1 MHTCADSSGENIV
14 IILLRRVLN
23 GTNVATLILY
33 KHADRQLTSSQ
44 RYHQSTL
51 SKGIF
56 FPVGNAERTSARMSG
71 GDGSLI
77 ISSLGKITGSS

>member
-1 MHTCADSSGENIV
+1 MSGENIV
-14 IILLRRVLN
+14 IHVMILLRRVLN

-33 KHADRQLTSSQ
+33 KHADRQLTSTQ

-51 SKGIF
+51 SNGIF
-56 FPVGNAERTSARMSG
+56 CPVGNAERTSARMSG
-71 GDGSLI
+71 GDDSLI